1 MKYIIL
7 LLSLMLLGACSNE
20 TLEEATIFDLVNG
33 SEKVVLIDKAS
44 IEMIIDAINGAKKQ
58 PGIVDMADPQYKI
71 NLGEEIYFLWLTRS
85 NEKIGTIMN
94 AKDTHTIYTL
104 SEWSTKQLNKLFIK
118 ICLDNNKYFY
128 HTKKYYPSFI
138 RNF

>member
-1 MKYIIL
+1 MRNFFNIHNDLLLKGWRSMKYIIL

-20 TLEEATIFDLVNG
+20 TLEEATIFDFVNG
-33 SEKVVLIDKAS
+33 SDKVVLTDKAS

-85 NEKIGTIMN
+85 DGTIGTIMN

-104 SEWSTKQLNKLFIK
+104 SERSTKQLINLLVEIK
-118 ICLDNNKYFY
+118 FL
-128 HTKKYYPSFI
+128 
-138 RNF
+138 